1 MSTRTLK
8 PMSAV
13 QLISCLS
20 GELLVD
26 PALVLETIKGDADL
40 LRVVK
45 SYRAGDLSYFHVLDT
60 LSDYF

>member
-13 QLISCLS
+13 QLIASLA
-20 GELLVD
+20 GELLIA
-26 PALVLETIKGDADL
+26 PALIVETIKENEDL

-45 SYRAGDLSYFHVLDT
+45 SYAAGDLSY
-60 LSDYF
+60 

>member
-1 MSTRTLK
+1 MSTPTLK

-26 PALVLETIKGDADL
+26 PALIVETIKENEDL

-45 SYRAGDLSYFHVLDT
+45 SYAAGDLSYFHVLDT

>member
-1 MSTRTLK
+1 MSTPTLK

-26 PALVLETIKGDADL
+26 PALIVATIKEDPDL

>member
-13 QLISCLS
+13 QLIASLA
-20 GELLVD
+20 GELLIA
-26 PALVLETIKGDADL
+26 PALIVETIKEDEDL

-45 SYRAGDLSYFHVLDT
+45 SYAAGDLSYFHVLDT

>member
-13 QLISCLS
+13 QLIASLA
-20 GELLVD
+20 GELLIA
-26 PALVLETIKGDADL
+26 PALIVETIKENEDL

-45 SYRAGDLSYFHVLDT
+45 SYAAGDLSYNHVLDT

>member
-1 MSTRTLK
+1 MSTPTLK

-13 QLISCLS
+13 QLIASLA
-20 GELLVD
+20 GELLIA
-26 PALVLETIKGDADL
+26 PALIVETIKEDEDL

-45 SYRAGDLSYFHVLDT
+45 SYAAGDLSYSHVLDT

>member
-1 MSTRTLK
+1 MSTPTLK

-20 GELLVD
+20 GELLID

-60 LSDYF
+60 LSDYL